1 MNPLYRVIIY
11 PIELILEFFF
21 SFFFK
26 SFENLGIAIVG
37 LSFVVSILTLPLYHA
52 SESLQRKERA
62 QRDALAPGIERIK
75 RAFKGDE
82 QYMMLTT
89 YYRQNHYHPLY
100 ALRSSLSLIIQVPFF
115 IAAYHFLSTMEQLR
129 HASFSFIPNLG
140 APDGL
145 LVVGGV
151 HLNLLPIAMTLINIV
166 AGIIYL
172 KGFALREK
180 IQLYGMAGLFLV
192 LLYNSPSALVLYWTL
207 NNVFSLIKNIFY
219 KLKRPLPVLYGLS
232 VFGVVGLSVGVYLLH
247 PLIALGERLVLITG
261 CAVVILIP
269 FFIRGVK
276 ALDKGILF
284 RLSDDPRSRTML
296 LLVSLVLLFL
306 VHGLLIPANLISSS
320 TIEFSYTGIVANPL
334 TYIGNNMLFFFGL
347 WILWPLFIY
356 VLAKG
361 VVKNLFVL
369 IFPILAITAVVN
381 LFAFTGDYGVISTLL
396 QLDNPALLEASR
408 GMTLLPLLAALI
420 IVALVLL
427 VIVKGKARYLI
438 TFLTVLSL
446 GTAVSG
452 GYQGVKIN
460 TEFREYTRNLAKADA
475 TVIEGNTITPVFQLS
490 KTGTNVLFIFLD
502 RAMNS
507 FFPYILEEIPE
518 LQEQLEGFVQY
529 PNTVSFGQSTLFG
542 APAMAGG
549 YEYTPDAMKRRANE
563 QLVDKHNEA
572 LLVMPKL
579 FLDAG
584 FSVAVTDPPF
594 SNYKWDADFTPFN
607 PYPDI
612 NVLNHSKKFTL
623 TYINEH
629 QDVLDWDPAVESTI
643 IQKRLPVFSILKTS
657 FPILRRTLYEKGNYF
672 QQTGNSNTVNLF
684 LDKYSQ
690 LHYLSDLTEI
700 VEDGDSFIMIC
711 NDTPHTPAILQT
723 PEYEPRSNVT
733 NTSTLLDGIDG
744 IQSDDRSHYHSNAA
758 SLKRLG
764 IYFDYLREQGVYDNT
779 RIIIVAD
786 HGNALYSDGM
796 STFSNDREYNSF
808 VPLFLVKDF
817 NATGPV
823 RTDSTFMT
831 NADAPLFAIKDVI
844 EEPIN
849 PFTQKNLFEEVK
861 KDKVNVYSGPWD
873 PRSHTGSAL
882 TYYPEHSFSVHG
894 DIFLESNWGAVD
906 EELW

>member
-1 MNPLYRVIIY
+1 MNPLYRMIIY

-26 SFENLGIAIVG
+26 SFENYGIAIVG
-37 LSFVVSILTLPLYHA
+37 VSFVVSILTLPLYHA

-62 QRDALAPGIERIK
+62 QRDALASGIERIK

-180 IQLYGMAGLFLV
+180 VQLYGMAGIFLL

-207 NNVFSLIKNIFY
+207 NNVFSLVKNIFY

-232 VFGVVGLSVGVYLLH
+232 VFGVVGLSVAVYLFH
-247 PLIALGERLVLITG
+247 PLIALSDRLILATG

-269 FFIRGVK
+269 FFIKGVK
-276 ALDKGILF
+276 MLDTTMLSKF
-284 RLSDDPRSRTML
+284 SDDPRSRTL
-296 LLVSLVLLFL
+296 LLIVSLVLLFL

-334 TYIGNNMLFFFGL
+334 TYIGNNVLFFFGL

-361 VVKNLFVL
+361 VVKNLLVL

-381 LFAFTGDYGVISTLL
+381 LFVFTGDYGVVSTLL
-396 QLDNPALLEASR
+396 QLDNPLLLEVSR
-408 GMTLLPLLAALI
+408 AIALLPLVAAFV
-420 IVALVLL
+420 IVTLVLL
-427 VIVKGKARYLI
+427 TIAKGKGRHLI
-438 TFLTVLSL
+438 TFLTVLAI
-446 GTAVSG
+446 GTAISG
-452 GYQGVKIN
+452 GYQGIKIN
-460 TEFREYTRNLAKADA
+460 AEFKEYDHNLAQTDDFF
-475 TVIEGNTITPVFQLS
+475 IQGNTITPAFQLS

-529 PNTVSFGQSTLFG
+529 PNTVSFGQSTVFG
-542 APAMAGG
+542 APAMVGG
-549 YEYTPDAMKRRANE
+549 YEYTPDAMNRRTNE
-563 QLVDKHNEA
+563 KLVDKHNES

-584 FSVAVTDPPF
+584 FSVAVTDPPY
-594 SNYKWDADFTPFN
+594 SNYKWDADFTPFFS
-607 PYPDI
+607 YPEI
-612 NVLNHSKKFTL
+612 KVMNHYKKFTL
-623 TYINEH
+623 AYINEH
-629 QDVLDWDPAVESTI
+629 KDVLDWDSAMESTI

-657 FPILRRTLYEKGNYF
+657 FPIFRRTLYEKGNYF
-672 QQTGNSNTVNLF
+672 QQAESPLVTNLF
-684 LDKYSQ
+684 LNPYSQ
-690 LHYLSDLTEI
+690 LYYLSDLTEI
-700 VEDGDSFIMIC
+700 VEEGDSFIMIC
-711 NDTPHTPAILQT
+711 NDATHMPSILQT
-723 PEYEPRSNVT
+723 PEFEPRSHVT
-733 NTSTLLDGIDG
+733 NTSTLLDGIDV
-744 IQSDDRSHYHSNAA
+744 IQSDDRSHYHINGA

-796 STFSNDREYNSF
+796 STFGNDREYNSF

-823 RTDSTFMT
+823 RTDDTFMT

>member
-26 SFENLGIAIVG
+26 SFENYGIAIVG
-37 LSFVVSILTLPLYHA
+37 VSFVVSILTLPLYHA

-62 QRDALAPGIERIK
+62 QRDALAPGIKRIK
-75 RAFKGDE
+75 TTFKGDE

-89 YYRQNHYHPLY
+89 FYRQNHYHPLY
-100 ALRSSLSLIIQVPFF
+100 ALRSSLSLLIQIPFF
-115 IAAYHFLSTMEQLR
+115 IAAYHFLSSMGQLR

-140 APDGL
+140 APDHM
-145 LVVGGV
+145 LVIGGV
-151 HLNLLPIAMTLINIV
+151 HLNLLPIAMTIINIV
-166 AGIIYL
+166 AGAIYS

-180 IQLYGMAGLFLV
+180 IQLYGMAGIFLL

-207 NNVFSLIKNIFY
+207 NNVFSLVKNIFY
-219 KLKRPLPVLYGLS
+219 KMKRPLPVLYGLS
-232 VFGVVGLSVGVYLLH
+232 VVGVVGLSVAVYLFH
-247 PLIALGERLVLITG
+247 PLIAMGDRLILIAG
-261 CAVVILIP
+261 CLVVILIP
-269 FFIRGVK
+269 FFIKGVK
-276 ALDKGILF
+276 TLDTRVLAK
-284 RLSDDPRSRTML
+284 LSDDPHSRTL
-296 LLVSLVLLFL
+296 LLLLSLVLLFL

-334 TYIGNNMLFFFGL
+334 IYIGNNLLLFFGL
-347 WILWPLFIY
+347 WILWPLFIA

-361 VVKNLFVL
+361 VVKNILVL
-369 IFPILAITAVVN
+369 IFPILAITAMVN
-381 LFAFTGDYGVISTLL
+381 LFVFTGDYGVVSTLL
-396 QLDNPALLEASR
+396 QLDNPLLLEASR
-408 GMTLLPLLAALI
+408 LMTLLPLVAALVI
-420 IVALVLL
+420 IALVLL
-427 VIVKGKARYLI
+427 VISKGWTRHLI
-438 TFLTVLSL
+438 TLLAVLSL

-452 GYQGVKIN
+452 GYQGVKISA
-460 TEFREYTRNLAKADA
+460 EFKEYADNLAKADT
-475 TVIEGNTITPVFQLS
+475 TVIQGNTVTPVFQLS

-529 PNTVSFGQSTLFG
+529 PNTVSFGQSTVFG
-542 APAMAGG
+542 APAMVGG
-549 YEYTPDAMKRRANE
+549 YEYTPDAMRRRANE
-563 QLVDKHNEA
+563 RLVDKHNEA

-579 FLDAG
+579 FLDSG
-584 FSVAVTDPPF
+584 FSVAVTDPPY
-594 SNYKWDADFTPFN
+594 SNYKWDADFTPFY

-612 NVLNHSKKFTL
+612 KVMNHSKKFTL
-623 TYINEH
+623 AYINEH
-629 QDVLDWDPAVESTI
+629 QDVLNWDPALESLI

-672 QQTGNSNTVNLF
+672 QKAESSLVTNLF
-684 LDKYSQ
+684 LNPYSQ
-690 LHYLSDLTEI
+690 LYYLGDLTEI

-711 NDTPHTPAILQT
+711 SDTTHMPSTLQT
-723 PEYEPRSNVT
+723 PEYEPRAIVT
-733 NTSTLLDGIDG
+733 NASTPLDGIDG
-744 IQSDDRSHYHSNAA
+744 IQGVDRSHYHSNAA

-764 IYFDYLREQGVYDNT
+764 IYFDYLREEGVYDNT

-796 STFSNDREYNSF
+796 SSFTNDREYNSF

-823 RTDSTFMT
+823 RTDDTFMT
-831 NADAPLFAIKDVI
+831 NADAPLFALKDVV

-849 PFTQKNLFEEVK
+849 PFTGKNLFEEVE
-861 KDKVNVYSGPWD
+861 KDKVNVYTGSWD
-873 PRSHTGSAL
+873 PRSHTGFAL
-882 TYYPEHSFSVHG
+882 KYYPEHSFSVHD
-894 DIFLESNWGAVD
+894 DIFLESNWGVVD

>member
-269 FFIRGVK
+269 FFIRSVK

-296 LLVSLVLLFL
+296 LIVSLVLLFL

-381 LFAFTGDYGVISTLL
+381 LFAFTGDYGVVSTLL
-396 QLDNPALLEASR
+396 QLDNPSLLEASR
-408 GMTLLPLLAALI
+408 SMSFLPLVTALVV
-420 IVALVLL
+420 VALVLL
-427 VIVKGKARYLI
+427 IIAKGKGRHLI
-438 TFLTVLSL
+438 TFVTVLAL
-446 GTAVSG
+446 GTAISG

-460 TEFREYTRNLAKADA
+460 TEFKEYTRNLAKTDD
-475 TVIEGNTITPVFQLS
+475 VFIEDDIITPIFQLS

-502 RAMNS
+502 RALNA
-507 FFPYILEEIPE
+507 FFPSILEEMPA
-518 LQEQLEGFVQY
+518 LQEQMEGFVHY

-542 APAMAGG
+542 APAMVGG
-549 YEYTPDAMKRRANE
+549 YEYTPDAMNRRTDE
-563 QLVDKHNEA
+563 LLVDKHNES

-584 FSVAVTDPPF
+584 YSVAITNPPF
-594 SNYKWDADFTPFN
+594 SNYKWEADYTPFYS
-607 PYPDI
+607 YPDI
-612 NVLNHSKKFTL
+612 KVMNQSMKFTL

-629 QDVLDWDPAVESTI
+629 QDELDWDPALESTL

-657 FPILRRTLYEKGNYF
+657 FPILRRILYETGNYY
-672 QQTGNSNTVNLF
+672 QQTEGSTLLDLF
-684 LDKYSQ
+684 LDRYSQ
-690 LHYLSDLTEI
+690 LYYLSDLTDV
-700 VEDGDSFIMIC
+700 VEEGDSFIMIS
-711 NDTPHTPAILQT
+711 NDTTHVPTILQT
-723 PEYEPRSNVT
+723 PEYEPRANVT
-733 NTSTLLDGIDG
+733 NASTPLDGIDG
-744 IQSDDRSHYHSNAA
+744 VQAIDQSHYHSNAA
-758 SLKRLG
+758 ALKRLG

-786 HGNALYSDGM
+786 HGRELYSEGM
-796 STFSNDREYNSF
+796 STFSNDREYNNF

-823 RTDSTFMT
+823 RTDDTFMT

-849 PFTQKNLFEEVK
+849 PFTQKNLFDEIE
-861 KDKVNVYSGPWD
+861 KDKVNVYSGSVD
-873 PRSHTGSAL
+873 PRSHSASAFK
-882 TYYPEHSFSVHG
+882 YYSEHSFSVHD
-894 DIFLESNWGAVD
+894 DIYLESNWGPVD